1 MQSAPPTMFPA
12 VTTTRFR
19 AKPAHDTRC
28 GSCGKKRP
36 MESSVMLATLCSKP
50 APMKA
55 NRHQKISK
63 RRAVSSFARMPI
75 HTARQTS
82 ALQRMARKNSSRS
95 GAPILDATMPRR
107 NSLAGGLLRTP
118 ELAVASASNIEPA
131 RFPAKLTAHTLP
143 SAVAVTVRE
152 SAPTVITRLLPVNS
166 SDPAK
171 MTSVSATPNEAPI
184 TALVAHEPAACSGAP
199 MAKMSTMPRPT
210 YAPARME
217 RTRYWRGLCRRR
229 PALVRAAPA
238 IALTVSCSTGSSRAR
253 LATDEDPPALDA
265 DLVGGDAHARVVETL
280 ARPQVETLLVD
291 RRSDLRDSTAV
302 ADDSTGEDE
311 RLAEGIEVADGVDG
325 VTGPNDGYL
334 LACDERADAGA
345 REQVVER
352 ANVLPGFLRRALD
365 GDRVHRTA
373 SRKNG
378 AFSCQ
383 VAGRCWARWR
393 ICTRLGSG
401 AAEFTKVR
409 KRDSFAGSSMVAFH
423 SHR

>member
-36 MESSVMLATLCSKP
+36 MEGSVMLATLCSKP

-95 GAPILDATMPRR
+95 GAWA
-107 NSLAGGLLRTP
+107 
-118 ELAVASASNIEPA
+118 
-131 RFPAKLTAHTLP
+131 
-143 SAVAVTVRE
+143 
-152 SAPTVITRLLPVNS
+152 
-166 SDPAK
+166 
-171 MTSVSATPNEAPI
+171 
-184 TALVAHEPAACSGAP
+184 
-199 MAKMSTMPRPT
+199 
-210 YAPARME
+210 
-217 RTRYWRGLCRRR
+217 GLCRGR
-229 PALVRAAPA
+229 PALVRAPPA
-238 IALTVSCSTGSSRAR
+238 IALTVPCSTGSSRAR
-253 LATDEDPPALDA
+253 LARHEDPPALDA

-291 RRSDLRDSTAV
+291 RRSDLPDSTAV

-325 VTGPNDGYL
+325 VTGPDDGYL
-334 LACDERADAGA
+334 LTCDERADAGA
-345 REQVVER
+345 REHVVER

-365 GDRVHRTA
+365 GDRVHPTA
-373 SRKNG
+373 SRKSG